1 MPETR
6 VIDGRGMEPPEPLEL
21 AVAELATLPADG
33 ELVMLLNCE
42 PYPLYAIL
50 ESRGYRHRAE
60 RQADGSNRIHIQ
72 KA

>member
-1 MPETR
+1 MPE
-6 VIDGRGMEPPEPLEL
+6 VIDGRGMVPPEPLEL
-21 AVAELATLPADG
+21 AAAALEKLAPGG

-50 ESRGYRHRAE
+50 DARGYSHRAE
-60 RQADGSNRIHIQ
+60 RQADGSNRIHIK